1 MKIQSV
7 FPYSIRLDGQMQA
20 IYKKKAGET
29 GFWGLLEIMQESRQ
43 GVQNGLFSHRFP
55 RPLKMANL

>member
-7 FPYSIRLDGQMQA
+7 CSYSIRLDGQMQVFFNE
-20 IYKKKAGET
+20 KAGET

-43 GVQNGLFSHRFP
+43 GVQNSLFSHRLP
-55 RPLKMANL
+55 APLKMANL

>member
-20 IYKKKAGET
+20 IYKKTAGRT
-29 GFWGLLEIMQESRQ
+29 GFEGLLEIMQESR
-43 GVQNGLFSHRFP
+43 
-55 RPLKMANL
+55 